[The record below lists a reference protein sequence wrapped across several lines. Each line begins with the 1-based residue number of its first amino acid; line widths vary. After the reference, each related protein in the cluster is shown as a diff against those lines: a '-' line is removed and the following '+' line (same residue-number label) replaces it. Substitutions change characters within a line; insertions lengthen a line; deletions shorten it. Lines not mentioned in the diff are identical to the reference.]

1 VALSKWLSFLLL
13 FPSLLLSLELSVQSG
28 KDASQSFSVITL
40 KEKFPFICESI
51 KNDFDE
57 TYEIVCAF
65 ERRPSE
71 LFKPLN
77 NNFFQ
82 IRAETRGKNYFII
95 VKPHHKMQLFPILFD
110 LTKDKEIYEV
120 ETDRSKQWTIVGYKE
135 SLPILRHE
143 RVPAQGFNFPVTF
156 ERMATPYV
164 GGLDIHGNPVHMTRV
179 RDVSDYITLKRYY
192 KLKNYAE
199 SLELSRSIMEAY
211 PQTVFKSELMVYEIR
226 SLHKLGNYEDLIT
239 VAKKFLRNYA
249 SDENVPEILA
259 YTANAYAQNGM
270 YTDADYFFDRLFME
284 HDESPYSKLGLI
296 YKADQTADAG
306 NSKKA
311 LEFYNR
317 ALLETK
323 DRDIAAQAAFKIA
336 SYYVEY
342 GHAGKAEAYARK
354 IVDGYP
360 EYFGEDIEKSLE
372 MMNTFGERGEYQ
384 IAADMALIMQNIMQ
398 RGQVGYEQL
407 YKDRGIWLGETEN
420 KAEALEAMNLYL
432 SKYQYGEFRE
442 EVIRAKDALFFDGDD
457 KNAST
462 RLTEYDALIEQY
474 GQDAIG
480 KKALYKKAELLYGEQ
495 KYLNVLD
502 MRSQLEQL
510 DETLYPNTGELITNS
525 AIGLMEQALEKDAC
539 TDVVSLSQEY
549 NVTLSSKW
557 DAGIFKCSF
566 ESGEYDLAKSTA
578 SGYLKS
584 KDIDS
589 RMAWLERYIKA
600 DFAIGNYQDVIN
612 ASNELLTL
620 NDVEKRGY
628 RNIHRI
634 RFDAFDRLGQNEGM
648 LKEITAIENAYGL
661 EFDDIERYTKML
673 AVAQDRK
680 DDGMIITYA
689 QKVVDLQTKTKTR
702 TQSPYIEFTLAQAQI
717 NLGQHE
723 NALATVR
730 KLNAFEL
737 SDEQRARQK
746 YLTGSLLQKLGRND
760 EAKAAYQASIDAGET
775 SAWGKLSVDAMN
787 LLK

>member
-1 VALSKWLSFLLL
+1 MSKWLSFLLL
-13 FPSLLLSLELSVQSG
+13 LPSLLLSLEVSVQSG

-40 KEKFPFICESI
+40 KENFPFICESI

-77 NNFFQ
+77 NNFFK
-82 IRAETRGKNYFII
+82 IRAETRGKHYFII
-95 VKPHHKMQLFPILFD
+95 VTPHHKMQLFPVLFD
-110 LTKDKEIYEV
+110 LTKEKEIYEV
-120 ETDRSKQWTIVGYKE
+120 ETDRSQQWTIIGYTDT
-135 SLPILRHE
+135 LPILRHE
-143 RVPAQGFNFPVTF
+143 PMPAQGFNFPVTF

-164 GGLDIHGNPVHMTRV
+164 GGLDIQGNPVHMTRV

-192 KLKNYAE
+192 KLKNYTE

-211 PQTVFKSELMVYEIR
+211 PETVFKSELLVYEIR

-259 YTANAYAQNGM
+259 YTANAYSQNGM
-270 YTDADYFFDRLFME
+270 YTDADYFFDRLFTE
-284 HDESPYSKLGLI
+284 HAESPFADLGLI

-317 ALLETK
+317 ALLETT
-323 DRDIAAQAAFKIA
+323 DRNIAAQAAFKIA

-342 GHAGKAEAYARK
+342 GHAAKAEAYARK
-354 IVDGYP
+354 IVEGYP
-360 EYFGEDIEKSLE
+360 AYFGEAIEQSIE
-372 MMNTFGERGEYQ
+372 MMNAFGERGEYQ
-384 IAADMALIMQNIMQ
+384 MAADMAGILQNIMQ

-407 YKDRGIWLGETEN
+407 YKDRGIWLGETE
-420 KAEALEAMNLYL
+420 KKSEALDAMNLYL

-442 EVIRAKDALFFDGDD
+442 EVIRAKDALFFDGGD

-462 RLTEYDALIEQY
+462 RLAEYDALIEQY

-480 KKALYKKAELLYGEQ
+480 KKAVYKKAELLYDEHH
-495 KYLNVLD
+495 YLDVLD

-510 DETLYPNTGELITNS
+510 DGTLYPDTERLITGS

-539 TDVVSLSQEY
+539 TDVVSLSQEF

-557 DAGIFKCSF
+557 DAGIYKCSF
-566 ESGEYDLAKSTA
+566 ESGEYDLAKATA

-584 KDIDS
+584 SDIGS
-589 RMAWLERYIKA
+589 RMVWLDRYIRA
-600 DFAIGNYQDVIN
+600 DFAMGNYQDVIN
-612 ASNELLTL
+612 ASSELLTL
-620 NDVEKRGY
+620 SDIEKREY
-628 RNIHRI
+628 RDMHRI
-634 RFDAFDRLGQNEGM
+634 RFDAFDRMGQSEGM
-648 LKEITAIENAYGL
+648 LKEISAIEEAYGTA
-661 EFDDIERYTKML
+661 FDDIERYTKML

-680 DDGMIITYA
+680 DDAMIITYA
-689 QKVVDLQTKTKTR
+689 RKVVDLQARTKTR

-717 NLGQHE
+717 NLGQNE

-730 KLNAFEL
+730 QLDDFGL
-737 SDEQRARQK
+737 GSEQRARQK
-746 YLTGSLLQKLGRND
+746 YLTGSLLQKLGRD
-760 EAKAAYQASIDAGET
+760 EAARTAYQASIDADET
-775 SAWGKLSVDAMN
+775 SAWGKLSKDAMS
-787 LLK
+787 LLE